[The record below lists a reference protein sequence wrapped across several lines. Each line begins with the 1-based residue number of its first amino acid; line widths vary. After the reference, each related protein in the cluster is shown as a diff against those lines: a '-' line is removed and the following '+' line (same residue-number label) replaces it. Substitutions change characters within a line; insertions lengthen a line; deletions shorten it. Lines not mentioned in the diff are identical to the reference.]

1 MNNKVIVHIYVPVLE
16 IDFEA
21 KIPINKRINQV
32 MYLIQKYIV
41 TIDKNYPV
49 NADHI
54 LCDRRSG
61 QIYDPNDIVVDSNIR
76 NGSQLIVY

>member
-41 TIDKNYPV
+41 TIDKN
-49 NADHI
+49 
-54 LCDRRSG
+54 
-61 QIYDPNDIVVDSNIR
+61 
-76 NGSQLIVY
+76 